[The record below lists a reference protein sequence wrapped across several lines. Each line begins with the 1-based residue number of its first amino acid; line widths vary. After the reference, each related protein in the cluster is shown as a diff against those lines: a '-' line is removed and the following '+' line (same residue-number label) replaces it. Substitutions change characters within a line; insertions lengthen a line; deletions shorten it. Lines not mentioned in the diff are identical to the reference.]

1 MVKNTVCMPDKS
13 RLIPLATMEQLLKR
27 AGAPR
32 VSEEAKQV
40 LKEALEDYAK
50 KISLKA
56 IELSKHAKRRTVLG
70 EDVKMAVKE

>member
-1 MVKNTVCMPDKS
+1 MPDKS
-13 RLIPLATMEQLLKR
+13 RLIPLATMEQLLKK

-56 IELSKHAKRRTVLG
+56 IELSKHAKRRTILG